1 VRRRDFLR
9 ALGGA
14 GAAAL
19 AAPLGAVGRVAGV
32 AATGLTADGLA
43 AGSGQPAPFLLPM
56 DAEQPQPLRAYGV
69 VYRALQAGGRAEW
82 LLNFRGGSFLVDHPP
97 ALDEA
102 LDRGVW
108 TESPAASAAILE
120 SAITSEETV
129 PVKLEVAPRIAVYVP
144 PYAAPWDDAVRL
156 ALDFAEI
163 PYARIWDAEVLGD
176 GLAEIDWVHLHHEDF
191 TGQYGKYGLGV
202 QSAAWY
208 RDAVALDR
216 ATADELGFADAI
228 ELKAA
233 VAARVREYVAQG
245 GFAFAM
251 CAASETLDV
260 ALSAMGPGSETLAFE
275 GFEIDPSPSGPFSTI
290 DGHRVNTPDRLPLD
304 DVQVERF
311 AATVDP
317 VAAMLTQDHDLRFPD
332 WYGLTTSFRAQTL
345 KPGVVVLATC
355 SGGAFAKYVHGDH
368 GEGSFT
374 FLGGHDPEDPRH
386 AVGDPATDL
395 REHPRSPGYRLI
407 LNNVLFPAAEKKEQ
421 LT

>member
-19 AAPLGAVGRVAGV
+19 AGPLNSMGRLAGF
-32 AATGLTADGLA
+32 AASGLA
-43 AGSGQPAPFLLPM
+43 APGLAADSGRAAPFLLPM
-56 DAEQPQPLRAYGV
+56 DADQPQPLRAYGI
-69 VYRALQAGGRAEW
+69 VYRALQSGGRAEW

-102 LDRGVW
+102 LGRGVW
-108 TESPAASAAILE
+108 TESPAASAADLE
-120 SAITSEETV
+120 AAISSEETV

-163 PYARIWDAEVLGD
+163 PYERIWDAEVLGE
-176 GLAEIDWVHLHHEDF
+176 GLAEIDWIHLHHEDF

-208 RDAVALDR
+208 REAVALDR
-216 ATADELGFADAI
+216 ATADEFGFADAR

-233 VAARVREYVAQG
+233 VAARVREYVAGG
-245 GFAFAM
+245 GFVFAM

-260 ALSAMGPGSETLAFE
+260 ALSGSPGSETLAFE
-275 GFEIDPSPSGPFSTI
+275 GFEIDPSETGPFSTI

-304 DVQVERF
+304 DVLVERF
-311 AATVDP
+311 SATVDP

-332 WYGLTTSFRAQTL
+332 WYGLTTSFRSETL
-345 KPGVVVLATC
+345 KASVVVLATC
-355 SGGAFAKYVHGDH
+355 GGGALAKYVHGDH

-421 LT
+421 IT

>member
-1 VRRRDFLR
+1 MRRREFLR
-9 ALGGA
+9 SLAGA

-19 AAPLGAVGRVAGV
+19 AGPLAFAGPVAVAGS
-32 AATGLTADGLA
+32 AALA
-43 AGSGQPAPFLLPM
+43 GRSALRGAASFLIPM
-56 DAEQPQPLRAYGV
+56 DGEQPQPLRAYGI
-69 VYRALQAGGRAEW
+69 VYRALQGGGRAEW
-82 LLNFRGGSFLVDHPP
+82 LLNHRGGSFLVEHPP

-102 LDRGVW
+102 LERGVW
-108 TESPAASAAILE
+108 TEDPAASAGALE
-120 SAITSEETV
+120 AALASEDTV
-129 PVKLEVAPRIAVYVP
+129 PMKLEVAPRIGVYVP

-163 PYARIWDAEVLGD
+163 PYESLWDEDVLVRGLGEV
-176 GLAEIDWVHLHHEDF
+176 DWVHLHHEDF

-202 QSAAWY
+202 QSTAWY

-216 ATADELGFADAI
+216 ATADDLGFAEVRA
-228 ELKAA
+228 LKAA
-233 VAARVREYVAQG
+233 VATAFRDYVASG
-245 GFAFAM
+245 GFLFAM

-260 ALSAMGPGSETLAFE
+260 ALSEHGDGTRTLAFQ
-275 GFEIDPSPSGPFSTI
+275 GYEIDRSDAGPFSTI

-304 DVQVERF
+304 EVTVERF
-311 AATVDP
+311 SATVDP

-332 WYGLTTSFRAQTL
+332 WYGLTTSYRAATL

-355 SGGAFAKYVHGDH
+355 AGGRLAKYVHGDF

-395 REHPRSPGYRLI
+395 TEHPRSPGYRLI
-407 LNNVLFPAAEKKEQ
+407 LNNVLFPAAEKKERK
-421 LT
+421 T